1 MTRSVYSEARL
12 AGFKSPHSVT
22 SDHGLNRHA
31 LVHNICKIKAVIV
44 LPHSVVMKIYELKG
58 LEHSEEGLVYTKCL
72 VDVSH

>member
-44 LPHSVVMKIYELKG
+44 LIVLPHSVVMKTEM
-58 LEHSEEGLVYTKCL
+58 
-72 VDVSH
+72 

>member
-44 LPHSVVMKIYELKG
+44 LPHSVVMKTEM
-58 LEHSEEGLVYTKCL
+58 
-72 VDVSH
+72 